1 MSEQKYSD
9 ELITQ
14 YLLGSLSE
22 VDTERFDELS
32 ISDDHFADLLRA
44 AENDLVDAYVHGELS
59 GAKLEQ
65 FKSHYLAG
73 PMRRA
78 KVDFSEAFHSFV
90 EPKRAAAIQGGTLPA
105 TAENEKHRGWFS
117 GLVFPRKRRLAL
129 QWSMALAVLIV
140 VVIGG
145 WLVFENQRQRQQ
157 LAQTPAEQNA
167 VREHEQESR
176 PTTTPADTGSRE
188 AEQQRAQVQSNK
200 PERPLGQAQSS
211 PSAGVSIASF
221 VLTPQ
226 MRGAGQIQAISV
238 PPDTG
243 YVSMRLE
250 LEPNDF
256 PSFRVALLNQSNDQ
270 TLWRSR
276 LLKAR
281 ARGSS
286 KALDISFSARLLT
299 PKVYVLRVTG
309 VKVAGASETIG
320 DYPFRV
326 VE

>member
-1 MSEQKYSD
+1 MTEQKYGD
-9 ELITQ
+9 DLITQ

-22 VDTERFDELS
+22 ADTERFDEMS
-32 ISDDHFADLLRA
+32 ICDDHFADLLRA
-44 AENDLVDAYVHGELS
+44 VENDLVDAYVQGELS
-59 GAKLEQ
+59 GVKLEQ

-78 KVDFSEAFHSFV
+78 KVDFSQAFHSLV
-90 EPKRAAAIQGGTLPA
+90 EPKRAETIQGGTLPA
-105 TAENEKHRGWFS
+105 AAENEKHRAWFP
-117 GLVFPRKRRLAL
+117 GLAFPRKRRLAL
-129 QWSMALAVLIV
+129 QWSMALAVLIL

-157 LAQTPAEQNA
+157 LAQRQAEQNS
-167 VREHEQESR
+167 VLDREQQSR
-176 PTTTPADTGSRE
+176 PTITPADTGTRE
-188 AEQQRAQVQSNK
+188 AEQTRTQDQTNK
-200 PERPLGQAQSS
+200 PEPPREQPQSS
-211 PSAGVSIASF
+211 SSSIASF

-226 MRGAGQIQAISV
+226 MRGAGQLQAISI
-238 PPDTG
+238 PPETG

-256 PSFRVALLNQSNDQ
+256 PAFRVALLDRSNDQ
-270 TLWRSR
+270 TLWRSGQ
-276 LLKAR
+276 LKAR
-281 ARGSS
+281 VRSNV
-286 KALDISFSARLLT
+286 KTLDISFSARLLT

-309 VKVAGASETIG
+309 VKGAGVSEIIG

>member
-1 MSEQKYSD
+1 MTEQKYSD

-22 VDTERFDELS
+22 ADTERFDEMS
-32 ISDDHFADLLRA
+32 ICDDHFADLLRA
-44 AENDLVDAYVHGELS
+44 VENDLVDAYVQGELS
-59 GAKLEQ
+59 GVKLEQ

-78 KVDFSEAFHSFV
+78 KADFSEALHSMA
-90 EPKRAAAIQGGTLPA
+90 EPNRAAAIQGGTLLA
-105 TAENEKHRGWFS
+105 AAENEKHRGWFS
-117 GLVFPRKRRLAL
+117 GLTFPPKRRPAL
-129 QWSMALAVLIV
+129 QWSMALAVLIL

-145 WLVFENQRQRQQ
+145 WLIFENQRQRQQ

-167 VREHEQESR
+167 VREREQESR
-176 PTTTPADTGSRE
+176 TTPTPADTGSRE
-188 AEQQRAQVQSNK
+188 VGQQRAQDQINK

-211 PSAGVSIASF
+211 PSAGVSVASF

-256 PSFRVALLNQSNDQ
+256 PAFRVALLNQSNDQ
-270 TLWRSR
+270 TLWRSGQ
-276 LLKAR
+276 LKAR
-281 ARGSS
+281 VRSNV
-286 KALDISFSARLLT
+286 KTLDIRFSARLLT
-299 PKVYVLRVTG
+299 PKVYVLRVTSVKGAG
-309 VKVAGASETIG
+309 VSETIG